1 MKHKLILMAVL
12 FTGLVFGKSVTQI
25 SPQKLAEAENIYAS
39 QLRTC
44 KMAAMTESLL
54 YCSAKLI
61 ARFPDYDFNQIARE
75 VRWLAKKGC
84 SPEIR
89 YKANLVLISN
99 AQPKKFSEL
108 NALNISDGP
117 EFWSTLVASI

>member
-1 MKHKLILMAVL
+1 MKHKLILMTIL
-12 FTGLVFGKSVTQI
+12 LTGLVFGKSVPLT
-25 SPQKLAEAENIYAS
+25 SNLTLADVDQLYAR

-44 KMAAMTESLL
+44 EMATLTESLL
-54 YCSAKLI
+54 YCSARVKTK
-61 ARFPDYDFNQIARE
+61 FPDYDFNQIARE

-89 YKANLVLISN
+89 YKANLVLISY

-108 NALNISDGP
+108 NAPNISDGP
-117 EFWSTLVASI
+117 EFWSTLIASI